1 MSTGYVLKGVDFRT
15 AVIPSLLSGQALSAA
30 KDDRWRAAAKVALAL
45 QTETDAGIFLPRF
58 FAVSSAIG

>member
-1 MSTGYVLKGVDFRT
+1 MSTGDVLKGVDFRT
-15 AVIPSLLSGQALSAA
+15 AVILSAA